1 MHYSNIKTID
11 ISNGIGVRT
20 SLFVSGC
27 NLHCT
32 GCFNREAWDFNNG
45 EEFTDDVLIDILKSL
60 SASYVAGLSILGGE
74 PLDKNNQQDV
84 WKIVLITK
92 YIYPNKDIWLWSGYT
107 FEDLMN
113 EINEKSNTTLKNIL
127 SNIDVLVDGP
137 FELSQHDVMLRFK
150 GSKNQRLLDSKAS
163 VMSGRCI
170 EWHDIDLFEKHQWE

>member
-45 EEFTDDVLIDILKSL
+45 EEFTDNVLIDILKSL
-60 SASYVAGLSILGGE
+60 SASYVTGLSILGGE

-107 FEDLMN
+107 FEDLMI
-113 EINEKSNTTLKNIL
+113 EINEKGNTTLKNIL

-163 VMSGRCI
+163 VMSERYI
-170 EWHDIDLFEKHQWE
+170 EWHDVDLFEKHQWE